1 MDLNTGEI
9 VTNTEILT
17 NNCILKNKHSLTLK
31 AKSNPNIH
39 IELLFGFRNQADQ
52 TLHTDAKA
60 TFIFMYIRYTEKN
73 DKLDLN
79 L

>member
-1 MDLNTGEI
+1 MPHWTLCFSTISSNSSTVIIGSKINVMDLNTGEI

-39 IELLFGFRNQADQ
+39 IELLFGFRNQAD
-52 TLHTDAKA
+52 
-60 TFIFMYIRYTEKN
+60 
-73 DKLDLN
+73 
-79 L
+79 